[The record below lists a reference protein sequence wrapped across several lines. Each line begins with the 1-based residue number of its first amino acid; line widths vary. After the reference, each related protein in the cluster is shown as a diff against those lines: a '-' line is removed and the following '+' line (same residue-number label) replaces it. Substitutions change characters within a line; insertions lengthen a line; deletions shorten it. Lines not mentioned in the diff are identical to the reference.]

1 MNKFKPL
8 FNILLAKYNNMDK
21 YLSTDEIKRALEAY
35 LINYPNALKKSTT
48 SNNTPTTA
56 NNTTAGKG
64 NKSKNKKRKRNED
77 KRNNKSKLSK
87 LSNN

>member
-8 FNILLAKYNNMDK
+8 FDIPLAKYNNMDE
-21 YLSTDEIKRALEAY
+21 YPPADEIKRALKAH
-35 LINYPNALKKSTT
+35 LINHPNALKKPTAS
-48 SNNTPTTA
+48 SNAPTTA

-64 NKSKNKKRKRNED
+64 NKSKDKKRKRNED
-77 KRNNKSKLSK
+77 KGNDKGKLSK